1 MLDIS
6 ETDADNICI
15 DLPSYNNYSEGYNT
29 LYKLVD
35 LYF

>member
-15 DLPSYNNYSEGYNT
+15 DLPSYNNSEGYNT